1 MLCRVGRG
9 NSKIS
14 LSNRPNRAARQV
26 SGAFVVERERC
37 KAGRYG
43 RREEGRG
50 RIYTR
55 NDRVMGCEVGF
66 AGFASKDF
74 VRIKVNVVGE
84 AHGCGDTDFAVVVCR
99 SR

>member
-1 MLCRVGRG
+1 MGG
-9 NSKIS
+9 GK
-14 LSNRPNRAARQV
+14 
-26 SGAFVVERERC
+26 
-37 KAGRYG
+37 
-43 RREEGRG
+43 REEGRG

-84 AHGCGDTDFAVVVCR
+84 AHGCGDTDFAVVVGR
-99 SR
+99 NR